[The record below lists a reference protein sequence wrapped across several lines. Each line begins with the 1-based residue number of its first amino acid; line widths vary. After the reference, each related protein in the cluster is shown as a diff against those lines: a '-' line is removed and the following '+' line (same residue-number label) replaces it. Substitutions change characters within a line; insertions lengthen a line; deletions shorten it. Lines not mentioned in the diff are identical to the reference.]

1 MKVRKYMLGVLLIS
15 GFGLLTSACSE
26 TKSETSA
33 HALDSTSGTTAT
45 ADSCEGPDTA
55 IACCFVNMPASL
67 TSTLTM
73 GRLGEPGDPLLI
85 TGTLLQADGKS
96 PYAGVILYAYQTDY
110 TGRYIKK
117 GGETG
122 VQKWH
127 GHLHGWAKSDKQG
140 RYEIRSVRPAS
151 YPSRTDPAHI
161 HAVIQQPGRRPPYYI
176 TDFVFKDDPL
186 VTPKYIASI
195 PSVSVGGSGVVDL
208 QRTATGWTGRRDIV
222 LKR

>member
-1 MKVRKYMLGVLLIS
+1 MKVREWLLS
-15 GFGLLTSACSE
+15 VSLSSFGLLIGGCSDS
-26 TKSETSA
+26 KSQSSVQ
-33 HALDSTSGTTAT
+33 ALEGNNHSITTADT
-45 ADSCEGPDTA
+45 CDGPDTA

-67 TSTLTM
+67 SSTLKM
-73 GRLGEPGDPLLI
+73 GGPNESGDPLLI

-96 PYAGVILYAYQTDY
+96 PYADVIIYAYQTDHTGHY
-110 TGRYIKK
+110 TKK

-140 RYEIRSVRPAS
+140 RYTITSIRPAS

-161 HAVIQQPGRRPPYYI
+161 HAVIKEPRSRPPYYI

-195 PSVSVGGSGVVDL
+195 PAVSVGGTGVVEL
-208 QRTATGWTGRRDIV
+208 QRTAQGWTGRRDIV

>member
-1 MKVRKYMLGVLLIS
+1 MFGVLLIS
-15 GFGLLTSACSE
+15 GFGLLSSACSE
-26 TKSETSA
+26 TKSEAST
-33 HALDSTSGTTAT
+33 HALGSTSGTVAT
-45 ADSCEGPDTA
+45 ADSCDGPDTN

-67 TSTLTM
+67 TSTLKM
-73 GRLGEPGDPLLI
+73 GGPNEPGDPLLI

-96 PYAGVILYAYQTDY
+96 PYAGVIIYAYQTDH
-110 TGRYIKK
+110 TGRYTKE
-117 GGETG
+117 GDETG

-140 RYEIRSVRPAS
+140 RYTISSVRPAS

-161 HAVIQQPGRRPPYYI
+161 HAVIQEPGGRPPYYI

-195 PSVSVGGSGVVDL
+195 PSVSVGGTGVIEL
-208 QRTATGWTGRRDIV
+208 QRTATGWKGRRDII
-222 LKR
+222 LKK

>member
-1 MKVRKYMLGVLLIS
+1 
-15 GFGLLTSACSE
+15 
-26 TKSETSA
+26 
-33 HALDSTSGTTAT
+33 
-45 ADSCEGPDTA
+45 
-55 IACCFVNMPASL
+55 MPASL
-67 TSTLTM
+67 TSTLKM
-73 GRLGEPGDPLLI
+73 GGPNEPGDPLLI
-85 TGTLLQADGKS
+85 TGILLQADGKS
-96 PYAGVILYAYQTDY
+96 PYAGVILYAYQTDHTGHY
-110 TGRYIKK
+110 TKK

-140 RYEIRSVRPAS
+140 RYTINSVRPAS

-161 HAVIQQPGRRPPYYI
+161 HAVIQEPGGRRPPYYI

-195 PSVSVGGSGVVDL
+195 LSVSVGGAGIVEL
-208 QRTATGWTGRRDIV
+208 QRTATGWKGHRDII